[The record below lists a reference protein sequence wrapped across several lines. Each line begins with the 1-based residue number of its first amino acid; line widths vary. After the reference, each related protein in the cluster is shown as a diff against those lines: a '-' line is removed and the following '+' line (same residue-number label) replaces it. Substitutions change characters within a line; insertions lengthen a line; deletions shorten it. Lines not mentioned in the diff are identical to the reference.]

1 MQNDRAEDNYWA
13 GRRKRSLSRRAFVSA
28 AVVGA
33 AGITGACGGRN
44 GAKTAPPPAS
54 QASSTPQSGGILNPD
69 ALYGT
74 PPSLDAHETS
84 STWAM
89 QSNSRVMSRLL
100 RFQTATDPKVGAD
113 RNTES
118 ELALSLETPDA
129 ITWTV
134 KLRPDARFHN
144 VPPVNG
150 HAVEAED
157 VKATFTR
164 ALGDPKNPYRGI
176 LSYIDLEQLQTP
188 AKDTVVFKLK
198 YPYSPFRKA
207 LASTNYGWIFPR
219 EVLAGSYEPS
229 KVMIGSGPF
238 TFDSFT
244 PDVALTVKKNQ
255 DWFEKG
261 RPYVDGVNLAIIP
274 DASQRVAQFQG
285 GHLDVVT
292 VLPNDLATVRRSSP
306 KATEITALPSSGNM
320 IYFQL
325 GDPSSPWQDI
335 RLRRALSM
343 AIDRDALGKSVF
355 VDDYALAFNVGAAF
369 GKWALTMDALPS
381 ATAQY
386 YKFNPSEA
394 KKLLDAAGASNLSIK
409 VGYPAPYPV
418 QSFTQALEAINS
430 MLNGVG
436 IKTALVAIDYNK
448 DWLAGGKG
456 ARYGNFPSDMITF
469 GGIEGAN
476 DVDDY
481 MFNYFG
487 STSTS
492 NEEHLKDP
500 DLDAMIAKARTV
512 IDDDARVK
520 AYLDIQK
527 YIADKMYTVAG
538 LPQPRIHVFYA
549 PRVQNLQLSQGS
561 AVSAANGSET
571 DAKVWL
577 AKQ

>member
-1 MQNDRAEDNYWA
+1 MGTYWSDA
-13 GRRKRSLSRRAFVSA
+13 RTLRIGRR
-28 AVVGA
+28 AVLRGFGAGA
-33 AGITGACGGRN
+33 AGVAAAMSGCGG
-44 GAKTAPPPAS
+44 KTTPKPAQPAAQPSSSAP
-54 QASSTPQSGGILNPD
+54 QYGGVLHPD

-74 PPSLDAHETS
+74 PPTLDAHETS

-89 QSNSRVMSRLL
+89 QANSRILSRLL
-100 RFQTATDPKVGAD
+100 RFKSGPDPKVGANRD
-113 RNTES
+113 TES
-118 ELALSLETPDA
+118 ELATSLETPDA
-129 ITWTV
+129 VTWTV
-134 KLRPDARFHN
+134 KLRADAKFHN
-144 VPPVNG
+144 VAPVNG

-164 ALGDPKNPYRGI
+164 LLGDPKNPYRGI
-176 LSYIDLEQLQTP
+176 LAYIDLNQLQTP

-219 EVLAGSYEPS
+219 EALAGSYDPA
-229 KVMIGSGPF
+229 KLMIGSGPF

-244 PDVALTVKKNQ
+244 PDVSLAVKKNP

-261 RPYVDGVNLAIIP
+261 QPYVDAVNLAIIGEP
-274 DASQRVAQFQG
+274 AQRVAQFQS
-285 GHLDVVT
+285 GHLDIVT
-292 VLPNDLATVRRSSP
+292 VLPNDLDTVRRSNP
-306 KATEITALPSSGNM
+306 KATEITALPTSGIM

-325 GDPSSPWQDI
+325 GDASSPWQDI

-355 VDDYALAFNVGAAF
+355 VNDYALGFNVGAGF
-369 GKWALTMDALPS
+369 GKWALTMDTLPPD
-381 ATAQY
+381 TAQY
-386 YKFNPSEA
+386 YKYNPAEA
-394 KKLLDAAGASNLSIK
+394 KKLLDAAGASNLSVK
-409 VGYPAPYPV
+409 FGYPAPYPV
-418 QSFTQALEAINS
+418 QSFSQALESVNS

-436 IKTALVAIDYNK
+436 IKTALVSIDYNK
-448 DWLAGGKG
+448 DWLAVGKG
-456 ARYGNFPSDMITF
+456 VRYGNFPSDMITF
-469 GGIEGAN
+469 AGIEGAN

-481 MFNYFG
+481 VFNYFG

-492 NEEHLKDP
+492 NEEHLKDA

-527 YIADKMYTVAG
+527 YIADKTYTVAG
-538 LPQPRIHVFYA
+538 LPQPRIHVFYG
-549 PRVQNLQLSQGS
+549 PQVQNFQLSQGS
-561 AVSAANGSET
+561 GVSASNGSEA

-577 AKQ
+577 AKP